1 MVVTAADPVAGLEA
15 FLSGAPAGEAYTTGV
30 ADGVRDPAPVFLF
43 SGQGGGHP
51 GMGAQLAA
59 RFPVVAEVLETCA
72 RVYAEETGR
81 DDFLGRIVGGRGP
94 ARWDTAFAQPA
105 LFALQLAQA
114 RLWERL
120 GVTPARVAGHSVG
133 AYAALCVA

>member
-1 MVVTAADPVAGLEA
+1 M
-15 FLSGAPAGEAYTTGV
+15 
-30 ADGVRDPAPVFLF
+30 FLF

-51 GMGAQLAA
+51 GMGAALAA
-59 RFPVVAEVLETCA
+59 RFPVVAEALESCA

-105 LFALQLAQA
+105 LFALQIAQA

-120 GVTPARVAGHSVG
+120 GITPPGSPGTASARTRRSASPGRWTPRTRCGSSAGAG
-133 AYAALCVA
+133 G